1 MLSQLVA
8 TLAPPWIPTD
18 PDFQAWTAKCFQF
31 AVLHVKMVW
40 DGMGMFAIFI
50 PMTFILVSSSQP

>member
-8 TLAPPWIPTD
+8 TLAPPWIPID
-18 PDFQAWTAKCFQF
+18 PDFQAWTAKYFQF
-31 AVLHVKMVW
+31 ALHVKMVW

-50 PMTFILVSSSQP
+50 Q

>member
-8 TLAPPWIPTD
+8 TLAPPWILTD
-18 PDFQAWTAKCFQF
+18 PDFQAWTAKRFQF
-31 AVLHVKMVW
+31 VLHVKMVS

-50 PMTFILVSSSQP
+50 PMTY